1 MQVGENYDLIIGID
15 GNRVTNFM
23 DFQDQLRDAQPGE
36 TVYLNILRSGKRL
49 QVPVEMPQQPSAAKL
64 EP

>member
-1 MQVGENYDLIIGID
+1 
-15 GNRVTNFM
+15 M